1 MITRPDTAT
10 ASAVKQSFGSEFQPF
25 LYGLVGDDPSGMP
38 LSMLSVLARRDLDP
52 WEQAGNWSRLP
63 RQAAT
68 GELVAVIASLPPG
81 LTSGQEPERIA
92 ERLIALLPSPRGL
105 GSLGLG
111 SLGLGSQAPPSRGTG
126 EPRSGDTRPGD
137 PKAGDHRAGNTLSR
151 ILFYISFLL
160 LGQWVVMGLRASMSS
175 DKPAAVSTQATAPV
189 HPDRPDLQ

>member
-1 MITRPDTAT
+1 MIMRSETTTAP
-10 ASAVKQSFGSEFQPF
+10 AVKPSFGAEFQPF

-38 LSMLSVLARRDLDP
+38 LSILSVLARQNLDP

-81 LTSGQEPERIA
+81 LTSRPAPERIA

-111 SLGLGSQAPPSRGTG
+111 SLGMGSKG
-126 EPRSGDTRPGD
+126 ERPLSVGSGGPGD
-137 PKAGDHRAGNTLSR
+137 HKGGNTLST
-151 ILFYISFLL
+151 ILFYVSFLL

-175 DKPAAVSTQATAPV
+175 DKPSAPSIQAAAPV